1 MNSLIN
7 KVDFDFKCMDKSP
20 KVSWLVQDPADCLNY
35 SLKINSSKPKEQ
47 IKTIKYTKF
56 LIIKSL

>member
-1 MNSLIN
+1 
-7 KVDFDFKCMDKSP
+7 MDKSL

-47 IKTIKYTKF
+47 IKTIKYTRF
-56 LIIKSL
+56 LIVKSL